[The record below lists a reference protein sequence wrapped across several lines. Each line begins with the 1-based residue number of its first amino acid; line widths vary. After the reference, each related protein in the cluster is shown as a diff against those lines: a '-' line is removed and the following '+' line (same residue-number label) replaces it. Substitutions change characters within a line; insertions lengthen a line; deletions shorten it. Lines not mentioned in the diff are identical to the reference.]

1 MIDDV
6 IEAIKEGAASVHY
19 YDYYCE
25 FYMVVAIDLPHP
37 HSHPHTPLVEI
48 PELPVRSCT

>member
-25 FYMVVAIDLPHP
+25 
-37 HSHPHTPLVEI
+37 
-48 PELPVRSCT
+48 RSKNFTW